1 MLLLQALQI
10 RTPIMSQPRRNMQP
24 SVMKAQVLSSDSV
37 SSPTYRYQNCGVD
50 SIQGT
55 LDAYIDKYSSMVQ
68 FLSDNASGTPSSDAP
83 PAEQTSKSISLQV
96 S

>member
-1 MLLLQALQI
+1 MKVQAPFL
-10 RTPIMSQPRRNMQP
+10 
-24 SVMKAQVLSSDSV
+24 DSV
-37 SSPTYRYQNCGVD
+37 SSALMYRYQNCGVD

-68 FLSDNASGTPSSDAP
+68 FLSDNASGIPSSDAP
-83 PAEQTSKSISLQV
+83 PAEQTSKAISLQV